1 MLFAIGGAMLEV
13 KINREIREYQENI
26 FFGLN
31 LRQLTFSILAIA
43 VAVGI
48 YFGFRNI
55 LGTETV
61 SWLCIL
67 GAFPFGAMGFIR
79 YNGMTAEQFAMAFVK
94 SEFLMPKQLCFESE
108 DLYWKLLGSTIES
121 KSAATRQVK
130 KKNKRKRGKGCD

>member
-1 MLFAIGGAMLEV
+1 M
-13 KINREIREYQENI
+13 
-26 FFGLN
+26 N

-48 YFGFRNI
+48 SFGFRNI

-94 SEFLMPKQLCFESE
+94 SEFLIPKQLCFESE
-108 DLYWKLLGSTIES
+108 DLFWNLLGSTIES